1 MNEIARMAEMN
12 GLVPISTDRVSR
24 SDLLRLG
31 KWFTLSLC
39 LIAALLPLPFERP
52 GVWSALGLAGLFTWQ
67 TLLSGVLGLIIGV
80 IVAAL
85 VIHWRPMHVIA
96 EQLMQLVAW
105 ETLHTSDYVLIAL
118 MAAMGEELLFRGAL
132 QPLIGLLPVAVIFGL
147 LHFTSIAHVI
157 LAGMLGLLLGWL
169 YQWSGSLWSP
179 IVAHFWVD
187 LVTGLLLARRLKPG
201 VKLDRGD

>member
-1 MNEIARMAEMN
+1 MNEIARMADMN
-12 GLVPISTDRVSR
+12 GLIPASTDRVSR
-24 SDLLRLG
+24 GDLLRLG

-67 TLLSGVLGLIIGV
+67 TLLGSALGLIIGV
-80 IVAAL
+80 VVAAL
-85 VIHWRPMHVIA
+85 VIHWRPMRIIT

-105 ETLHTSDYVLIAL
+105 ETFRAFDYVLIAL
-118 MAAMGEELLFRGAL
+118 MAAVGEELLFRGAL
-132 QPLIGLLPVAVIFGL
+132 QPLIGLLPVTVIFGL

-169 YQWSGSLWSP
+169 YQWSGSLWP
-179 IVAHFWVD
+179 PMVAHFWVD
-187 LVTGLLLARRLKPG
+187 LVSGLLLARSLEPG

>member
-1 MNEIARMAEMN
+1 MNDIARMADMN
-12 GLVPISTDRVSR
+12 GLIPTPTDRVSR
-24 SDLLRLG
+24 NDLLRLG
-31 KWFTLSLC
+31 KWFTLGLC

-67 TLLSGVLGLIIGV
+67 TLLSSALGLIIGAL
-80 IVAAL
+80 VAAL
-85 VIHWRPMHVIA
+85 VIHWQPMRVVA

-105 ETLHTSDYVLIAL
+105 ETLRTFDYVLIAL
-118 MAAMGEELLFRGAL
+118 MAAVGEELLFRGAL

-179 IVAHFWVD
+179 MAAHFWVD
-187 LVTGLLLARRLKPG
+187 LATGLLLARSLKPG